1 MRSTDQSRFTYHE
14 ILTFDLTFRFVWILV
29 VILFVVAW
37 PISKLLDCLLG
48 SHHATFFRRSE
59 IKAIVDIHGPTAE
72 VLEPGDNEEAL
83 TLDEVLIIKV
93 CSFFMSI
100 VFL

>member
-1 MRSTDQSRFTYHE
+1 MLRTSWLH
-14 ILTFDLTFRFVWILV
+14 RFVWFLV
-29 VILFVVAW
+29 VIFFVVAW

-59 IKAIVDIHGPTAE
+59 IKAIVDIHGPTAQVHANGE
-72 VLEPGDNEEAL
+72 DGDEEAL

-93 CSFFMSI
+93 HASERI
-100 VFL
+100 DRLQRRG